1 MSGTPATLL
10 LVRDGPARAVAREL
24 LLAVLGGV
32 RLLTADAPLVFAE
45 LLADEELG
53 LVVVGDGL
61 GWTSH
66 AEIVELLGRRRP
78 PVPTVLWL
86 SEASNDAVIAGFRAG
101 AADVVVGGADRVVE
115 LRDAV
120 LRHLGGGGRG
130 PAADLLGVLGRA
142 RVPAFWQE
150 PGGGAR
156 LTPALTELL
165 GGEPEDADLLG
176 ALLPA
181 DLREAVADQLQ
192 GSGRAL
198 VEGVPRPGASG
209 RRLTLRL
216 AAEGGAVLGVVD
228 DVTDREHLAQELS
241 EARYAADAARSE
253 AMGHRQELAKAN
265 TRITELRVQLDGL
278 AHDLAEP
285 LHSADARLLRLAQSL
300 EKSGSSEA
308 IATIQGLREQLGGL
322 AELARRQLD
331 GEGTDP
337 IRKARELGLRDPP
350 TSDDEVARV
359 GQVLEQVK
367 ANLQE
372 AIAASGATVHG
383 EELPT
388 VAMPPTEL
396 LQVLQN
402 LVHNAIRHHDSPNP
416 EVRVRACRVGSRWE
430 ITVEDDGPGIPEE
443 AVERVFQPRW
453 RGPGS
458 DGTGV
463 GLAVCRAIVARHGGE
478 IRVESG
484 RARGAAVTF
493 TVPVADPAVAPQG
506 AGILGG
512 NARLPEA
519 PDDPDRLGHLDR
531 EDLPDVS
538 ESMDTER
545 LPTLELVPEAPD
557 VSPDRQRKRR

>member
-1 MSGTPATLL
+1 MSGSPATLL
-10 LVRDGPARAVAREL
+10 LVRTSPARTVAREL
-24 LLAVLGGV
+24 LLAALGGV
-32 RLLTADAPLVFAE
+32 RLREADTPLAFAE
-45 LLADEELG
+45 LLADEPLG

-61 GWTSH
+61 GWTEP
-66 AEIVELLGRRRP
+66 AEILDLLGRRSP
-78 PVPTVLWL
+78 PVSAVVWL
-86 SEASNDAVIAGFRAG
+86 EAATPDEVVACFRAG
-101 AADVVVGGADRVVE
+101 AADVVVGGQDRVIE

-120 LRHLGGGGRG
+120 VRHLGGAGGAGGG
-130 PAADLLGVLGRA
+130 PTVDVLGALGRA

-150 PGGGAR
+150 PGGPAR

-165 GGEPEDADLLG
+165 GGEPAEEDLLS

-181 DLREAVADQLQ
+181 DLREAVADQLR
-192 GSGRAL
+192 GAGRAL
-198 VEGVPRPGASG
+198 VEGVPRPGGGG

-216 AAEGGAVLGVVD
+216 AVESGAVLGLVD
-228 DVTDREHLAQELS
+228 DVTDREELAQELS
-241 EARYAADAARSE
+241 EARYAADTARSE

-285 LHSADARLLRLAQSL
+285 LHSADARLMRLAQSL
-300 EKSGSSEA
+300 DKGGSGEA
-308 IATIQGLREQLGGL
+308 METIQALREQLSTLAGL
-322 AELARRQLD
+322 ARSQLD

-337 IRKARELGLRDPP
+337 IRRARELGLQDPP

-359 GQVLEQVK
+359 GQVLAQVK

-372 AIAASGATVHG
+372 AIAACGATVHG

-416 EVRVRACRVGSRWE
+416 EVRVRACRVGARWE

-443 AVERVFQPRW
+443 AVDQVFQPRW

-493 TVPVADPAVAPQG
+493 TVPVVDPDAVAP
-506 AGILGG
+506 GG
-512 NARLPEA
+512 EELSALDSPE
-519 PDDPDRLGHLDR
+519 
-531 EDLPDVS
+531 LPDVS
-538 ESMDTER
+538 ATVDTER
-545 LPTLELVPEAPD
+545 LPTLELVSESAE
-557 VSPDRQRKRR
+557 RQRRRR